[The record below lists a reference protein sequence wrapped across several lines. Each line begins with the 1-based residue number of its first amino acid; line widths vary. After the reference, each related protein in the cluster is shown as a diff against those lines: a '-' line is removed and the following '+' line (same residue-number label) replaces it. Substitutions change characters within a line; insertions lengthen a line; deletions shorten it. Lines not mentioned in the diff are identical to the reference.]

1 MATAWDQLVEKLLT
15 RESSEEMVELR
26 KMLLRR
32 LATETEFVPPR
43 VPAPRNITE
52 IGGYINLLRKDER
65 MLSLLLAS
73 ILGLPRTS
81 REQ

>member
-15 RESSEEMVELR
+15 QESSEEMVELR

-32 LATETEFVPPR
+32 LATETVPPR

>member
-1 MATAWDQLVEKLLT
+1 MEKLLT
-15 RESSEEMVELR
+15 QESSEEMVELR

-43 VPAPRNITE
+43 VPAPRKITE

-73 ILGLPRTS
+73 ILRRWSWLAIPLPTER
-81 REQ
+81 

>member
-1 MATAWDQLVEKLLT
+1 
-15 RESSEEMVELR
+15 
-26 KMLLRR
+26 LRR

>member
-1 MATAWDQLVEKLLT
+1 MGSTSGEAPHTGV
-15 RESSEEMVELR
+15 LR
-26 KMLLRR
+26 GDGRAQEDA
-32 LATETEFVPPR
+32 LAPSGDGDGVRPASG
-43 VPAPRNITE
+43 VPAPLNITE
-52 IGGYINLLRKDER
+52 IGGYINLLRKDEH

>member
-1 MATAWDQLVEKLLT
+1 MATAWDQLGEKLLT
-15 RESSEEMVELR
+15 QESSEEMVELR

-32 LATETEFVPPR
+32 LATETEFVSPR

>member
-1 MATAWDQLVEKLLT
+1 MGSTSGEAPHTGV
-15 RESSEEMVELR
+15 LR
-26 KMLLRR
+26 GDGRAQEDA
-32 LATETEFVPPR
+32 LAPSGDGDGVR
-43 VPAPRNITE
+43 PAPGTCSRNITE